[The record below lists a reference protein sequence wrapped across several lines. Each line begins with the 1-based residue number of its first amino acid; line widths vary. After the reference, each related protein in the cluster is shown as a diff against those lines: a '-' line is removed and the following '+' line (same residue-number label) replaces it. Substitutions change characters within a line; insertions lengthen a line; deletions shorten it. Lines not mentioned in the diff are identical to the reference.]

1 MHSNSDNPGLSVL
14 WGKAVEL
21 GQTVSEFDAP
31 RDDPEGRWRSG
42 DKILFGVSHSH
53 RGLHYSAKNLSTGKV
68 INATVEEKEISGT
81 DFRCRL
87 NGYRALRPG
96 GNASALGR
104 QQDIPPQ
111 PAECRFYCQNPANPL
126 SLLRRPPLAQLRLKN
141 YLWNAYYN
149 AAPLEPEGHFMW
161 VPVGMSGGRL
171 TLPHYLQAL
180 DRAVIEDIFLLRE
193 RSTEFVLLY
202 NSLHGGAS
210 VNHLH
215 LHTVYRRRP
224 LAIEKQRAP
233 AGRRLHVLDAYPA
246 AGFMF
251 QGVRSADLAC
261 EYSLRLQEIG
271 MPFNLILT
279 DGRVF
284 LVPRNIEHEVTAE
297 FPSGP
302 LGALDICGSVV
313 TTDRATYDSMSK
325 ERIEA
330 ALGKSTIDAGKL
342 LRSRKDE

>member
-1 MHSNSDNPGLSVL
+1 MIRNSDNPSLSVL
-14 WGKAVEL
+14 WGEAVEL
-21 GQTVSEFDAP
+21 GQTVTEFDAP
-31 RDDPEGRWRSG
+31 LDDPDGRWRRG
-42 DKILFGVSHSH
+42 DKILFGVSRSS
-53 RGLHYSAKNLSTGKV
+53 RGLRYSAKNLSTGKV

-96 GNASALGR
+96 GHVSALGR
-104 QQDIPPQ
+104 QQDISPQ
-111 PAECRFYCQNPANPL
+111 PAECRFYCQEPAHPL
-126 SLLRRPPLAQLRLKN
+126 SLLRRPPLAQLRLRN
-141 YLWNAYYN
+141 YLWNGYYN
-149 AAPLEPEGHFMW
+149 AVPLEPEGHFVW
-161 VPVGMSGGRL
+161 VPVEMSGGRL
-171 TLPHYLQAL
+171 TLPHRLQTL
-180 DRAVIEDIFLLRE
+180 DRAVVEDIFLLRDLHPE
-193 RSTEFVLLY
+193 VALLY

-233 AGRRLHVLDAYPA
+233 AGRQLHVLDAYPA
-246 AGFMF
+246 GGFMF
-251 QGVRSADLAC
+251 QGVRSADVAC

-271 MPFNLILT
+271 MPFNLILI
-279 DGRVF
+279 DGRAF

-302 LGALDICGSVV
+302 LGALDMCGSVV

-330 ALGKSTIDAGKL
+330 ALGKSTVDAGKL
-342 LRSRKDE
+342 LLFV